1 MRTCF
6 FVASLLHAAG
16 RRNIVLVAAK
26 EHISGMALNG
36 SILHHR
42 PDQKFSARD
51 LWYIGSV
58 AEWRPFLAAF
68 EAFRQI
74 EMLDHAETL
83 HLLSD
88 LVLGQKKRWPVA
100 STGKIMLNE
109 VLAEGLFIDATL
121 LQNLAAGCKELLLM
135 ARHDRFDAFRGTL
148 CDGWAPRYGREPLLN
163 DIEDRLVR
171 SLARRTIGLVD
182 NDSLRYPTP
191 ALHSENESRP
201 FPRHCGLQETGVPHF
216 EMLYLS
222 GGRIHRKETDK
233 PGVMAAA
240 DHSAGILEVC
250 F

>member
-6 FVASLLHAAG
+6 FVASLPHAAG
-16 RRNIVLVAAK
+16 RRNIVLIAAK

-42 PDQKFSARD
+42 PDQKLSARD

-88 LVLGQKKRWPVA
+88 FVLGQKKRWPVA
-100 STGKIMLNE
+100 STGKMMLNE
-109 VLAEGLFIDATL
+109 VLAEGLFIDGTL
-121 LQNLAAGCKELLLM
+121 LQNLAAGCNELLLM

-148 CDGWAPRYGREPLLN
+148 CDGWPPRYGHKPLLS
-163 DIEDRLVR
+163 DEEDRALK
-171 SLARRTIGLVD
+171 SLARKIIDLADKNGRVAQVRLCV
-182 NDSLRYPTP
+182 
-191 ALHSENESRP
+191 
-201 FPRHCGLQETGVPHF
+201 LQTG
-216 EMLYLS
+216 
-222 GGRIHRKETDK
+222 
-233 PGVMAAA
+233 AARSDERA
-240 DHSAGILEVC
+240 I
-250 F
+250 